1 MAFKDP
7 TEIMFKEIQNE
18 LSELKGMLLK
28 KHFLNDNDLFC
39 DNEEFIKIMRISRR
53 TAQLWRDNGTIGFS
67 QLGNKI
73 YYKIIDIQ
81 ELINQNY
88 KQKSKL

>member
-7 TEIMFKEIQNE
+7 TEIMFKEIQIKLN
-18 LSELKGMLLK
+18 ELKGIMLKTQYLS
-28 KHFLNDNDLFC
+28 DEQLFC
-39 DNEEFIKIMRISRR
+39 DNEEFIKILRISRR

-73 YYKIIDIQ
+73 YYKISDIQ
-81 ELINQNY
+81 KLINDNY
-88 KQKSKL
+88 KPKMK

>member
-7 TEIMFKEIQNE
+7 TEIMFKEIQTE
-18 LSELKGMLLK
+18 LNELKGMMLK
-28 KHFLNDNDLFC
+28 TQYLSEENLIC
-39 DNEEFIKIMRISRR
+39 DNEEFIKILRISRR

-73 YYKIIDIQ
+73 YYKISDIQ
-81 ELINQNY
+81 MLINDNY
-88 KQKSKL
+88 KPKMK

>member
-7 TEIMFKEIQNE
+7 TEIEYKIINTHLKEI
-18 LSELKGMLLK
+18 KGMMLK
-28 KHFLNDNDLFC
+28 TQFLSDDYLFC

-73 YYKIIDIQ
+73 YYKITDIQ
-81 ELINQNY
+81 NLINNNY
-88 KQKSKL
+88 KPSKT